1 MNSGMKTFAKRYR
14 AWANK
19 DEDNYE
25 DLEDADDEDTEG
37 MNIDMPPIDTAD
49 DMELDQ

>member
-19 DEDNYE
+19 DEDNSE
-25 DLEDADDEDTEG
+25 EG
-37 MNIDMPPIDTAD
+37 DIAD
-49 DMELDQ
+49 DMSIDSEEEAGEEFMDVDED

>member
-1 MNSGMKTFAKRYR
+1 MNSGMKTFVKRYR

-19 DEDNYE
+19 DEDNSE
-25 DLEDADDEDTEG
+25 ELEDTDEEDIEG
-37 MNIDMPPIDTAD
+37 MHIDMPPIDTAD